1 MKNHSGVLNLMSI
14 LPNVAD
20 YAKERNPLKPMALA
34 RLPDRPLV
42 SILMSSYNHERYL
55 SDAIESVLCQTYSD
69 LELIICD
76 DGSTDSSSRALER
89 YRRLDARIKVLLRP
103 HGGQSLALNAAF
115 CESIGNIICLLDG
128 DDVFMPEKVERVVYA
143 LATNPDSGLAVN
155 AMLLVNAAREPL
167 GEIPFLHQLPS
178 GWHGSSLSLTAP
190 HFLPAIPPCSGL
202 SLHRSVAE
210 VLFPLPSDLTASS
223 DGVIQLL
230 APMITPIVAIRTPV
244 SEYRIHG
251 RNVSAV
257 STFTEDRLRNLD
269 AWQREIWRA
278 WRRYLVLY
286 QQRAAFDLQLPS
298 EMAQT
303 PMTYAYARFRSDP
316 RSKNIYRA
324 IPTGYFQ
331 TLPRWYQWF
340 WWCSIWMPNWLF
352 RRTFAFVYGQT
363 PARLLVGRILKACRN
378 ALLHSEE

>member
-55 SDAIESVLCQTYSD
+55 SDAIKSVLCQTYSH

-76 DGSTDSSSRALER
+76 DGSTDSSSQALER

-155 AMLLVNAAREPL
+155 AMLLVNATREPL

-223 DGVIQLL
+223 DGVIQVL

-286 QQRAAFDLQLPS
+286 QQRAVFDFQLPS

-316 RSKNIYRA
+316 HSKNIYRA

-340 WWCSIWMPNWLF
+340 WRCSIWMPNWLF